1 MSKEQ
6 SVQEVQEVEQ
16 IDKASEEKV
25 STPVKQPAS
34 ADAPKPDV
42 GEESRDSV
50 VSSVDNGVSE
60 EDQDEGSQK
69 SADDEKPDEV
79 ATEDASKHLSSD
91 NGVADRSVKGNG
103 HSAEEKS
110 DVVTEVVAELNGND
124 AKNRKRSGPGD
135 DLTHDEDQLQQKKK
149 RVEDGEQEEKEVPAV
164 AAE

>member
-6 SVQEVQEVEQ
+6 SVQEVEQ

-25 STPVKQPAS
+25 STPVKQPAL

-60 EDQDEGSQK
+60 EDQDEVSQK
-69 SADDEKPDEV
+69 SADDEKPAEV
-79 ATEDASKHLSSD
+79 TTEDASKEHLSSD
-91 NGVADRSVKGNG
+91 NGIADRSVKGNG

-110 DVVTEVVAELNGND
+110 EVVTEVVAELNGND

-149 RVEDGEQEEKEVPAV
+149 RVEDGEQEEKEAPAV